1 MLTVTLAELEAV
13 TSISVGGQ
21 LRKCGGSSG
30 LVLMEPEF
38 TMLATTE
45 SPENWKPYRPFC
57 ITPRLINV
65 ALVNVPSGQYG
76 SCPKYTPL
84 PL

>member
-1 MLTVTLAELEAV
+1 LLTVTLAELEAV

-45 SPENWKPYRPFC
+45 SPENWKP
-57 ITPRLINV
+57 
-65 ALVNVPSGQYG
+65 
-76 SCPKYTPL
+76 
-84 PL
+84 